1 MGKGTELGARL
12 QQDDRSL
19 GQCLPGPSS
28 WHTGREPL
36 PEGRPLP
43 GPVKVPISSH
53 IH

>member
-19 GQCLPGPSS
+19 GQCLQGPSS
-28 WHTGREPL
+28 WHTGRE
-36 PEGRPLP
+36 PLP

>member
-19 GQCLPGPSS
+19 GQCLPAPAPGTRAGSPSQ
-28 WHTGREPL
+28 RDA
-36 PEGRPLP
+36 PLP